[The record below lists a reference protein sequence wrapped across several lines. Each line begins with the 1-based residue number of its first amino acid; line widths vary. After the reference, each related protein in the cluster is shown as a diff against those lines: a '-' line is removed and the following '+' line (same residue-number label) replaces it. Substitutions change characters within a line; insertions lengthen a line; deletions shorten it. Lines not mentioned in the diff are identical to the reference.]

1 MIKIK
6 RIKANIDVKG
16 RIGRFGFDYEIG
28 DGLNIICGDNSSGK
42 STILS
47 CVYYCLGME
56 QLLGGSREK
65 ILDKSLRTTFSIE
78 STKYTVIYSEALIEI
93 ENSLGHR
100 ALIKRVIKGRAH
112 ESTNSLTVEQ
122 SIDGA
127 SSTKTYYVH
136 SAGDHE
142 NESGFYNWLKLF
154 IGIKLPLILQDD
166 GSKVKSLY
174 LQNVMSCALV
184 EQTKGWSD
192 LFSQMPYFGIKD
204 PKTKVVEFLLD
215 LKSLEND
222 IKRDLLDQDK
232 KEFKKNWAS
241 VLENFNLYMSR
252 FSIQLDGLNEKYDSK
267 VTSNSINR
275 AKLYLIDG
283 DDSIV
288 LDEKIKFTKKKL
300 LTLSKKLGRKKESHS
315 EINTEK
321 QTGLIKSIRSLNKQL
336 RELENKKITEKYK
349 VEDYKKLVESNR
361 YNIEQVSGIR
371 KVKRI
376 NDLKKIDHCP
386 ACNSELSQESRLNI
400 KEDKVDFDK
409 SIAFLRSQQDLY
421 QSYIKSSDALFEK
434 LDNAILY
441 YKGLLKDKELQLDF
455 LKKDISEVESISR
468 EKIYQEIKLNKELQ
482 DYELAKK
489 ELTLLKEKLNTIFDG
504 IGDIDNKL
512 SDLDLNE
519 EQDNQ
524 QIGAFSDTFR
534 HYLAQ
539 FEYSSN
545 DVINAI
551 IKSDYPA
558 KLMPF
563 IEIER
568 FNQANEVQ
576 PIRLNSSA
584 SDFVRAEWAYY
595 FALLKSSKAHPGFL
609 VFDEPG
615 QHAMK
620 PSSMQELISASVLS
634 NKQVILAISKS
645 LGKKDKFK
653 DGKLISVDSDYIASI
668 TSKVERGKVKIID
681 IDPMNKLKCIKSIE

>member
-6 RIKANIDVKG
+6 RIKANIDVKD

-65 ILDKSLRTTFSIE
+65 ILDKSLRTAFSIE
-78 STKYTVIYSEALIEI
+78 FNKYTVIYSEALIEI
-93 ENSLGHR
+93 ENDLGHR

-112 ESTNSLTVEQ
+112 EDTNSLTVEQ
-122 SIDGA
+122 SIDGEK
-127 SSTKTYYVH
+127 STKTYYVH
-136 SAGDHE
+136 SAGDHD
-142 NESGFYNWLKLF
+142 NESGFYNWLKVF
-154 IGIKLPLILQDD
+154 TSIKLPLILQDD

-232 KEFKKNWAS
+232 KEFKKNWTS

-252 FSIQLDGLNEKYDSK
+252 FSIQLDGLSEKYDSK
-267 VTSNSINR
+267 ITSNSINR

-288 LDEKIKFTKKKL
+288 LDEKIKCTKKQL
-300 LTLSKKLGRKKESHS
+300 LALSKKLGSKKESYS

-321 QTGLIKSIRSLNKQL
+321 QTDLIKSIRSLNKQL

-361 YNIEQVSGIR
+361 YNIEQISGIR

-376 NDLKKIDHCP
+376 NDLKKINNCP
-386 ACNSELSQESRLNI
+386 ACNSELSQESRLHI
-400 KEDKVDFDK
+400 KEDKVDFNK

-421 QSYIKSSDALFEK
+421 QSYIKSSNALFEK

-441 YKGLLKDKELQLDF
+441 YKGLLKDRELQLNF

-468 EKIYQEIKLNKELQ
+468 EKIYQEIKLNKNLQ

-489 ELTLLKEKLNTIFDG
+489 ELTLLKEKLNSIFDG
-504 IGDIDNKL
+504 IADIDSKL

-524 QIGAFSDTFR
+524 QIAAFSATFR
-534 HYLAQ
+534 RYLAQ

-545 DVINAI
+545 DVTNAI

-584 SDFVRAEWAYY
+584 SDFIRAEWAYY
-595 FALLKSSKAHPGFL
+595 FALLKSSKVHPGFL

-653 DGKLISVDSDYIASI
+653 DGKLISMESDYIASI

>member
-1 MIKIK
+1 
-6 RIKANIDVKG
+6 
-16 RIGRFGFDYEIG
+16 
-28 DGLNIICGDNSSGK
+28 
-42 STILS
+42 
-47 CVYYCLGME
+47 
-56 QLLGGSREK
+56 
-65 ILDKSLRTTFSIE
+65 
-78 STKYTVIYSEALIEI
+78 
-93 ENSLGHR
+93 
-100 ALIKRVIKGRAH
+100 
-112 ESTNSLTVEQ
+112 
-122 SIDGA
+122 
-127 SSTKTYYVH
+127 
-136 SAGDHE
+136 
-142 NESGFYNWLKLF
+142 
-154 IGIKLPLILQDD
+154 
-166 GSKVKSLY
+166 
-174 LQNVMSCALV
+174 
-184 EQTKGWSD
+184 
-192 LFSQMPYFGIKD
+192 
-204 PKTKVVEFLLD
+204 
-215 LKSLEND
+215 
-222 IKRDLLDQDK
+222 
-232 KEFKKNWAS
+232 
-241 VLENFNLYMSR
+241 
-252 FSIQLDGLNEKYDSK
+252 
-267 VTSNSINR
+267 
-275 AKLYLIDG
+275 
-283 DDSIV
+283 
-288 LDEKIKFTKKKL
+288 
-300 LTLSKKLGRKKESHS
+300 
-315 EINTEK
+315 
-321 QTGLIKSIRSLNKQL
+321 
-336 RELENKKITEKYK
+336 
-349 VEDYKKLVESNR
+349 
-361 YNIEQVSGIR
+361 

-376 NDLKKIDHCP
+376 NDLKKINNCP

-441 YKGLLKDKELQLDF
+441 YKGLLKDKELQLNF
-455 LKKDISEVESISR
+455 LKKDISEVEIISR
-468 EKIYQEIKLNKELQ
+468 EKIYHEIKLNKELQ

-489 ELTLLKEKLNTIFDG
+489 ELTLLKEKLNAIFDG
-504 IGDIDNKL
+504 IEDIDSKL

-524 QIGAFSDTFR
+524 KIAAFSETFR
-534 HYLAQ
+534 RYLAQ

-595 FALLKSSKAHPGFL
+595 FALLKSSKVHPGFL

-645 LGKKDKFK
+645 LGKKDKFE
-653 DGKLISVDSDYIASI
+653 DGKLISMESDYIASI

>member
-6 RIKANIDVKG
+6 RIKANIDVKD

-65 ILDKSLRTTFSIE
+65 ILDKSLRTAFSIE
-78 STKYTVIYSEALIEI
+78 SNKYTVIYSEALIEI
-93 ENSLGHR
+93 ENDLGHR

-112 ESTNSLTVEQ
+112 EDTNSLTVEQ
-122 SIDGA
+122 SIDGEK
-127 SSTKTYYVH
+127 STKTYYVH
-136 SAGDHE
+136 SAGDHD

-154 IGIKLPLILQDD
+154 TSIKLPLILQDD

-232 KEFKKNWAS
+232 KEFKKNWTS

-252 FSIQLDGLNEKYDSK
+252 FSIQLDGLSEKYDSK
-267 VTSNSINR
+267 ITSNSINR

-288 LDEKIKFTKKKL
+288 LDEKIKCTKKQL
-300 LTLSKKLGRKKESHS
+300 LPLSKKLGSKKESYS

-321 QTGLIKSIRSLNKQL
+321 QTDLIKSIRSLNKQL

-361 YNIEQVSGIR
+361 YNIEQISGIR

-376 NDLKKIDHCP
+376 NDLKKINNCP
-386 ACNSELSQESRLNI
+386 ACNSELSQESRLHI
-400 KEDKVDFDK
+400 KEDKVDFNK

-421 QSYIKSSDALFEK
+421 QSYIKSSNALFEK

-441 YKGLLKDKELQLDF
+441 YKGLLKDRELQLNF

-468 EKIYQEIKLNKELQ
+468 EKIYQEIKLNKNLQ

-489 ELTLLKEKLNTIFDG
+489 ELTLLKEKLNSIFDG
-504 IGDIDNKL
+504 IADIDSKL

-524 QIGAFSDTFR
+524 QIAAFSATFR
-534 HYLAQ
+534 RYLAQ

-545 DVINAI
+545 DVTNAI

-584 SDFVRAEWAYY
+584 SDFIRAEWAYY
-595 FALLKSSKAHPGFL
+595 FALLKSSKVHPGFL

-653 DGKLISVDSDYIASI
+653 DGKLISMESDYIASI